1 MECASPEDRSSNQSN
16 LLLLGKVITMS
27 ALSIPYLDPL
37 NQALA
42 NVASPEILANLTIPE
57 FLTLFSSSQQHEELP
72 GVSRASFTAPV
83 EDGIELWVYKT
94 EGISNDTL
102 LPYIYYVHGGGW
114 SVGKYDYRML
124 PWGR

>member
-1 MECASPEDRSSNQSN
+1 MECALPEDQSDNQSN
-16 LLLLGKVITMS
+16 LLLLKQSLKMS
-27 ALSIPYLDPL
+27 ELSIPYLDPL

-42 NVASPEILANLTIPE
+42 NVTSPKILANLTIPE
-57 FLTLFSSSQQHEELP
+57 FLTLFSASQQHEELP

-102 LPYIYYVHGGGW
+102 LPYIYYTHGGGW
-114 SVGKYDYRML
+114 SVGKYDYRVL

>member
-1 MECASPEDRSSNQSN
+1 
-16 LLLLGKVITMS
+16 MS

-57 FLTLFSSSQQHEELP
+57 FLTLFSASQQHEELP

-83 EDGIELWVYKT
+83 EDGMELWVYKS

-102 LPYIYYVHGGGW
+102 LPYIYYIHGGGW
-114 SVGKYDYRML
+114 SVGK
-124 PWGR
+124 